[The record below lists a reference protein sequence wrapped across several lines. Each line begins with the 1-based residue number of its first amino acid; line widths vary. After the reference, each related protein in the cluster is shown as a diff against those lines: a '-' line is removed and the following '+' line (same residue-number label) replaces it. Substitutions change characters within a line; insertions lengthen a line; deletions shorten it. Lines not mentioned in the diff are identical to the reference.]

1 MANLTVNEETI
12 NALIDGLSS
21 FVWTDGDAQERED
34 LRQHFR
40 TTYDREK
47 IKNLTMDYYFC
58 WVEEESKGVWRT
70 TLNGVQEY
78 LEVLRVDRIINTV
91 MKPIFRR

>member
-47 IKNLTMDYYFC
+47 IKNLTMDYYFAG
-58 WVEEESKGVWRT
+58 SRKKARGYGVR
-70 TLNGVQEY
+70 
-78 LEVLRVDRIINTV
+78 
-91 MKPIFRR
+91 P